1 MAFTLLLYSQGNAF
15 DIVQMYELCIDLSI
29 HLHVNKMGFCKYFD
43 VYIYATGFEAS
54 RCNNSQFSL
63 LASRQRYRYSMLERP
78 GEHGKERTE
87 AISYDRDTDVS
98 VTPRR
103 NFLDM
108 S

>member
-54 RCNNSQFSL
+54 RYNNSQFSL
-63 LASRQRYRYSMLERP
+63 LASRQRYNMPERP

-87 AISYDRDTDVS
+87 AISYDHDTDVS

-103 NFLDM
+103 NVLYM